1 MNLGI
6 RTKVIILTTG
16 IMSLAIGA
24 IILVN
29 NQHFTKAYTET
40 LQSRSLAVGK
50 SLKLQLDRLLQLGLQ
65 LENITGF
72 DEQCREVVSKYEGI
86 RYAMVVESGCGKVLF
101 HNNISRVGSTLQ
113 EMVLLEGVKS
123 NKDIVVRCAADHG
136 HADYTAFIPVFDRQG
151 RHIAAVGIGLS
162 ADIID
167 AEASNAAL
175 FSISVG
181 LLFLTGA
188 VVSLLAVL
196 SVLVTK
202 PLTRLLAV
210 IQEMGDKKE
219 VYPRQVD
226 IRSRDEIG
234 QVATAFNMMTENL
247 CKATV
252 TKEAYEHQATHD
264 SLTGLPN
271 RTLLFDRL
279 EQAILMA
286 RRHQNQAAVLF
297 LDLDNFKVIN
307 DSLGH
312 DLGDQALK
320 TTAGRLADV
329 VRSSDTV
336 SRQAGDEFV
345 MIISDLTDP
354 ENAAKVAGKVIE
366 RVSAPFVL
374 GGHDVRITCSIGI
387 SIYPKDGEDAPVLL
401 KNADAAL
408 YRAKEQGKNGFQ
420 FFTAEMNA
428 RLFER
433 MQVERQLR
441 LALEKE
447 EFALYYQ
454 PKVSLHTGR
463 IVGMEALIRW
473 RHPQKGIIGPDRFI
487 PLAEETGLIEP
498 IGEWVLK
505 AACEQAKAWRKAG
518 LPKLPVAVN
527 VSARQFRLDAL
538 VKLVKSTVHN
548 AGLEPNDI
556 DIEVTESLLMLH
568 TESVLSILRQLKDFG
583 IGLNLDDFG
592 TGYSSLSYLK
602 RFPFDKL
609 KLDISFV
616 SNITSE
622 PDSAAIAK
630 AIIAMAHSLNLKVI
644 AEGVE
649 TEGQMRYLHLHGC
662 DEIQGYYYSRPLPA
676 SDFERL
682 VLEDRCLRLPS
693 RTAEGPENTLLLV
706 DDDVKVLSALRRLL
720 STNGY
725 RILAA
730 TGPEEAFEL
739 LARNSVGLVVA
750 DHYMP
755 GMNGTEFLA
764 RIRSL
769 HPSCVRIALTGYANL
784 DIVMDAVNQG
794 AIFKFITKPWQDEQ
808 LKETIHEAL
817 QHYSRQSADKG

>member
-6 RTKVIILTTG
+6 RAKVIILTTG

-29 NQHFTKAYTET
+29 YQHFTKAYTET
-40 LQSRSLAVGK
+40 LHSRSLAVGK
-50 SLKLQLDRLLQLGLQ
+50 CLKLQLDRLLQLGIQ
-65 LENITGF
+65 LENLIGF
-72 DEQCREVVSKYEGI
+72 DEQCQEVVSKYEGI
-86 RYAMVVESGCGKVLF
+86 EYAMVVESEGGRVLF
-101 HNNISRVGSTLQ
+101 HNNPSEVGNTLQ
-113 EMVLLEGVKS
+113 AMVLLEAVKS
-123 NKDIVVRCAADHG
+123 NKDIVVRCATDHG
-136 HADYTAFIPVFDRQG
+136 HADYTAVIPIFDLQG
-151 RHIAAVGIGLS
+151 RHIAAVGIGLC

-167 AEASNAAL
+167 AKASNAAL
-175 FSISVG
+175 FGIGVG

-196 SVLVTK
+196 SVSVTK
-202 PLTRLLAV
+202 PLTGLLAV
-210 IQEMGDKKE
+210 IQEMRDKKE
-219 VYPRQVD
+219 VYTRKVD
-226 IRSRDEIG
+226 IRSLDEIG

-247 CKATV
+247 RKATV

-279 EQAILMA
+279 EQALLMA

-312 DLGDQALK
+312 DLGDRVLK
-320 TTAGRLADV
+320 TIAGRLADA
-329 VRSSDTV
+329 VRASDTV

-345 MIISDLTDP
+345 MIISDLTEP

-366 RVSAPFVL
+366 KVSTPFVVA
-374 GGHDVRITCSIGI
+374 GHDISITCSIGI
-387 SIYPKDGEDAPVLL
+387 SIYPRDGEDVPKLL

-408 YRAKEQGKNGFQ
+408 YRAKEQGKNSFQ

-433 MQVERQLR
+433 MQLEHQLR
-441 LALEKE
+441 LALERD
-447 EFALYYQ
+447 EFVLYYQ
-454 PKVSLHTGR
+454 PKVSLQTGR
-463 IVGMEALIRW
+463 IVGVEALIRW
-473 RHPQKGIIGPDRFI
+473 QHPQKGIVGPGKFI
-487 PLAEETGLIEP
+487 PLAEEAGLIEP
-498 IGEWVLK
+498 IGQWVLK
-505 AACEQAKAWRKAG
+505 AACGQAKAWRTAG
-518 LPKLPVAVN
+518 LPKLPLAVN

-538 VKLVKSTVHN
+538 VKLVKSTVHD
-548 AGLEPNDI
+548 AGLEPTDI
-556 DIEVTESLLMLH
+556 DIEVTESLLMLN
-568 TESVLSILRQLKDFG
+568 TDSVLSILKKLKDFG

-616 SNITSE
+616 RNITSE
-622 PDSAAIAK
+622 PDSAAIAL

-676 SDFERL
+676 ADFERL
-682 VLEDRCLRLPS
+682 VLEDRSLHLPS
-693 RTAEGPENTLLLV
+693 KTAHGPENTLLLV
-706 DDDVKVLSALRRLL
+706 DDDARALSALKRLL

-725 RILAA
+725 RILTA
-730 TGPEEAFEL
+730 TGSEDAFEL
-739 LARNSVGLVVA
+739 LARNRVGLVVA

-769 HPSCVRIALTGYANL
+769 HPSCVRIALTGSANL

-817 QHYSRQSADKG
+817 EHYRRQSADKG